1 MIAGQGEIG
10 SRPAALPGAARA
22 ADALVLL
29 LVAAAVVVELTGG
42 FTASPWGIRLSVTS
56 APRILVWAA
65 LVLALRHY
73 RIRRPSLWQR
83 LGPSRIFRDA
93 GEPIVPPAP
102 PSSLKM
108 HAIVIGGF
116 VALACVMMFEQVTNL
131 RSVTDL
137 GDPLFS
143 LWRLDWVSYQLRTDP
158 RHLFDAN
165 IFHPEPRTLAYS
177 DAMLVP
183 GLLAAP
189 WLWLGADVAIVH
201 SLLLL
206 AASAFSG
213 VTMFWLVRA
222 LGRGTEAAVV
232 AGVVFAFYPLRWP
245 FHAHLELETTVWM
258 PLAMLGLHRM
268 MASGRIRDGL
278 ATGLALALQALSS
291 FYFGLFLSLNL
302 FVVAVA
308 IAMATKGRIRPA
320 ARPVIAGALLAAVL
334 VGPATIPYF
343 QNRSSVG
350 ERDLGAAAQFSSKPR
365 DYVSAHWRSR
375 LYGKVLTGDG
385 RLELFPGVVPTALA
399 LTGLW
404 LPLTPGALA
413 YGAATGVSADAS
425 LGVHGSV
432 YPTLYKL
439 VFPFRGLRAPDRFSV
454 LVGCGIAVLAG
465 YGTAR
470 ILRKVRRPRTR
481 IVITAG
487 LVAATMFESWPIL
500 NLTEV
505 WKHPPPIYDS
515 LPADAVLVDLPFP
528 NRDGSTRGELLLR
541 VPRDLS
547 PPADGQRRKRILP
560 FVVRPAFRQDEEVS
574 DRRDDGG
581 AEAAWR
587 AVPGG
592 ARVPLCSR
600 RLQAGDRGLVQPAR
614 REAGRAQPMERR
626 AMPALSDPA
635 IGAYHG

>member
-1 MIAGQGEIG
+1 MIAGRGETA
-10 SRPAALPGAARA
+10 SPWPTLPRAARV

-29 LVAAAVVVELTGG
+29 LVAAAFVVELTGG
-42 FTASPWGIRLSVTS
+42 FTASPWGMRLSVTS
-56 APRILVWAA
+56 VGRVLVWAA
-65 LVLALRHY
+65 ILLVLRHA
-73 RIRRPSLWQR
+73 RVRHPTLWQR
-83 LGPSRIFRDA
+83 LQSRRRIFLDS
-93 GEPIVPPAP
+93 GERLAAPVPAA
-102 PSSLKM
+102 SLKM
-108 HAIVIGGF
+108 HAFVILGF
-116 VALACVMMFEQVTNL
+116 LALTCVMMFEQVTHL

-143 LWRLDWVSYQLRTDP
+143 LWRLDWVAYQLRMDP
-158 RHLFDAN
+158 RHLFEAN

-183 GLLAAP
+183 SLLAAP
-189 WLWLGADVAIVH
+189 WLWLGADVAVVH

-268 MASGRIRDGL
+268 MESGRVRDGL
-278 ATGLALALQALSS
+278 ATGVALTLQTLSS
-291 FYFGLFLSLNL
+291 FYYGLFLSLNM
-302 FVVAVA
+302 FVVAVVVTL
-308 IAMATKGRIRPA
+308 ATRGRIRPA
-320 ARPVIAGALLAAVL
+320 ARPIVAGALLAAVV

-343 QNRSSVG
+343 QNRATVG

-375 LYGKVLTGDG
+375 LYGRVLTGDG
-385 RLELFPGVVPTALA
+385 RLELFPGIVPTALA
-399 LTGLW
+399 ATGLW
-404 LPLTPGALA
+404 LPLSPGALA
-413 YGAATGVSADAS
+413 YAAAVGVSADAS

-432 YPTLYKL
+432 YPALYKL

-454 LVGCGIAVLAG
+454 LVGLGIAVLAG

-470 ILRKVRRPRTR
+470 ILRRVVRPRTR
-481 IVITAG
+481 ILITAG

-515 LPADAVLVDLPFP
+515 LPSDRNTVIVDLPFP
-528 NRDGSTRGELLLR
+528 NRDGSTRGEYSFLYFSTFHHRRLVNGGSGFYPSWYDPLADRMRKFPTDETMAELKQHGAQYLVAHEYFYAPDDYKR
-541 VPRDLS
+541 VIEALEGR
-547 PPADGQRRKRILP
+547 AD
-560 FVVRPAFRQDEEVS
+560 VRSIAFNRWN
-574 DRRDDGG
+574 G
-581 AEAAWR
+581 AE
-587 AVPGG
+587 
-592 ARVPLCSR
+592 C
-600 RLQAGDRGLVQPAR
+600 RLYQILR
-614 REAGRAQPMERR
+614 
-626 AMPALSDPA
+626 
-635 IGAYHG
+635 

>member
-1 MIAGQGEIG
+1 MIAGQGESG
-10 SRPAALPGAARA
+10 SRPAALPAAARA

-42 FTASPWGIRLSVTS
+42 FTASPWGMRLSVTS
-56 APRILVWAA
+56 AGRILTWAM
-65 LVLALRHY
+65 LVLALRHA
-73 RIRRPSLWQR
+73 RVRQPSLWQR
-83 LGPSRIFRDA
+83 LGPSRIIRDT
-93 GEPIVPPAP
+93 GEPVVAPAP
-102 PSSLKM
+102 ASSPKM
-108 HAIVIGGF
+108 HALVIAGF
-116 VALACVMMFEQVTNL
+116 VALACVMMLEQVINL

-158 RHLFDAN
+158 RHLFDGN
-165 IFHPEPRTLAYS
+165 IFHPEPRTLAFS

-183 GLLAAP
+183 GLIALP
-189 WLWLGADVAIVH
+189 WLWMGADVAVVH

-232 AGVVFAFYPLRWP
+232 SGVVFAFYPLRWP

-268 MASGRIRDGL
+268 MASGRVRDGL
-278 ATGLALALQALSS
+278 ATGLAIALQALSS

-302 FVVAVA
+302 FVVAVV
-308 IAMATKGRIRPA
+308 ITLATKGRIRPA
-320 ARPVIAGALLAAVL
+320 ARPVVAGALLAAVI

-343 QNRSSVG
+343 QNRSTVG
-350 ERDLGAAAQFSSKPR
+350 ERDLGAARQFSSKPR

-399 LTGLW
+399 VTGLW

-413 YGAATGVSADAS
+413 YAAATGVSADAS

-432 YPTLYKL
+432 YPTLFKL

-454 LVGCGIAVLAG
+454 LVGFGIAVLAG

-470 ILRKVRRPRTR
+470 ILRKVHRPRTR
-481 IVITAG
+481 ILITAG

-505 WKHPPPIYDS
+505 WRHPPPIYDS

-528 NRDGSTRGELLLR
+528 NRDGSTRGEYSFLYF
-541 VPRDLS
+541 
-547 PPADGQRRKRILP
+547 AT
-560 FVVRPAFRQDEEVS
+560 FHH
-574 DRRDDGG
+574 
-581 AEAAWR
+581 
-587 AVPGG
+587 
-592 ARVPLCSR
+592 R
-600 RLQAGDRGLVQPAR
+600 RLVNGGSGFYPSWYDPLADRMRNFPTDETMAELKQHGAQYLVVHEYFYAPDDYKRVSEALDSRPDVR
-614 REAGRAQPMERR
+614 RV
-626 AMPALSDPA
+626 ALNRWN
-635 IGAYHG
+635 GAHCRLYQILR

>member
-1 MIAGQGEIG
+1 MTAGQSEAGAG
-10 SRPAALPGAARA
+10 RTTLPAAARL

-29 LVAAAVVVELTGG
+29 LVVAGVVVELTGG
-42 FTASPWGIRLSVTS
+42 FTAHPWGIRLSVTS
-56 APRILVWAA
+56 MPRILAWAA
-65 LVLALRHY
+65 IVLVLRHA
-73 RIRRPSLWQR
+73 RVRRPSLWQR
-83 LGPSRIFRDA
+83 LGPGRIFRDA
-93 GEPIVPPAP
+93 REPLAP
-102 PSSLKM
+102 PVPASSWKV
-108 HAIVIGGF
+108 HALVIAGF
-116 VALACVMMFEQVTNL
+116 IALACVMMFEQIVNL
-131 RSVTDL
+131 RTVTDL

-158 RHLFDAN
+158 RHLFEAN

-183 GLLAAP
+183 SLIAAP
-189 WLWLGADVAIVH
+189 WLWLGADVAVVH

-222 LGRGTEAAVV
+222 LGRGNEAAVV

-268 MASGRIRDGL
+268 MASGRVRDGL
-278 ATGLALALQALSS
+278 AMGLAVTLQALSS

-302 FVVAVA
+302 FVVAVV
-308 IAMATKGRIRPA
+308 ITFATRGRIRPA
-320 ARPVIAGALLAAVL
+320 ARPVIAGALLAAVI

-343 QNRSSVG
+343 QNRSTVG

-385 RLELFPGVVPTALA
+385 RLELFPGIVPSVLA
-399 LTGLW
+399 GAGLW

-432 YPTLYKL
+432 YPTLFKL

-454 LVGCGIAVLAG
+454 LVGFGIAVLAG
-465 YGTAR
+465 YGTER
-470 ILRKVRRPRTR
+470 ILRRVRRPRTR
-481 IVITAG
+481 MLMAAG
-487 LVAATMFESWPIL
+487 LVAAMMFESWPIL

-515 LPADAVLVDLPFP
+515 LPSDRNTVLVDLPFP
-528 NRDGSTRGELLLR
+528 NRDGSTRGEYSFLYFATFHHRRLVNGGSGFYPSWYDPLADRMRKFPTDETMAELKQHGAQYLVVHGYFYEPDDYKR
-541 VPRDLS
+541 VSEALDSRSDV
-547 PPADGQRRKRILP
+547 KRI
-560 FVVRPAFRQDEEVS
+560 AFNRWN
-574 DRRDDGG
+574 G
-581 AEAAWR
+581 APCLLYQILR
-587 AVPGG
+587 
-592 ARVPLCSR
+592 
-600 RLQAGDRGLVQPAR
+600 
-614 REAGRAQPMERR
+614 
-626 AMPALSDPA
+626 
-635 IGAYHG
+635 

>member
-1 MIAGQGEIG
+1 MAAGQSEPLL
-10 SRPAALPGAARA
+10 RAPLPAVARF
-22 ADALVLL
+22 ADAIVLL
-29 LVAAAVVVELTGG
+29 LVAATVVVELTGG
-42 FTASPWGIRLSVTS
+42 FTAEPWGIRVSVTS
-56 APRILVWAA
+56 VGRLLVWAA
-65 LVLALRHY
+65 IVLVLRHAWV
-73 RIRRPSLWQR
+73 RQPTLWQR
-83 LGPSRIFRDA
+83 LESRRKIFVDA
-93 GEPIVPPAP
+93 GDPLAGAAP
-102 PSSLKM
+102 RSSLAM
-108 HAIVIGGF
+108 HVLVIAGF
-116 VALACVMMFEQVTNL
+116 LALACVMMFEQVTHL

-143 LWRLDWVSYQLRTDP
+143 LWRLDWVSYQLRRDP

-183 GLLAAP
+183 SLLAAP
-189 WLWLGADVAIVH
+189 WLWLGADVAVVH

-268 MASGRIRDGL
+268 MESGRVRDGL
-278 ATGLALALQALSS
+278 ATGVALTLQTLSS
-291 FYFGLFLSLNL
+291 FYYGLFLSLNL
-302 FVVAVA
+302 FVVAVV
-308 IAMATKGRIRPA
+308 ITIATKGRIRPA
-320 ARPVIAGALLAAVL
+320 VRPVIAGALLAAVV

-343 QNRSSVG
+343 QNRSTVG
-350 ERDLGAAAQFSSKPR
+350 ERDLGAATQFSSKPR

-385 RLELFPGVVPTALA
+385 RLELFPGIVPTALA
-399 LTGLW
+399 VTGLW
-404 LPLTPGALA
+404 LPLSPGALA
-413 YGAATGVSADAS
+413 YGAAVGVSADAS
-425 LGVHGSV
+425 FGVHGSV

-454 LVGCGIAVLAG
+454 LVGFGIAVLAG

-470 ILRKVRRPRTR
+470 LLGRVRQPRTR
-481 IVITAG
+481 LLITAG

-515 LPADAVLVDLPFP
+515 LPSDRNTVIVDLPFP
-528 NRDGSTRGELLLR
+528 NRDGSTRGEYSFLYFATFHHRQLVNGGSGFYPAWYDPLADRMRKFPTDDTMAELKQHGAQYLVVHEYFYAPDDYKRVSEALDSRSDVRRVALNRWNGAQCRLYQILR
-541 VPRDLS
+541 
-547 PPADGQRRKRILP
+547 
-560 FVVRPAFRQDEEVS
+560 
-574 DRRDDGG
+574 
-581 AEAAWR
+581 
-587 AVPGG
+587 
-592 ARVPLCSR
+592 
-600 RLQAGDRGLVQPAR
+600 
-614 REAGRAQPMERR
+614 
-626 AMPALSDPA
+626 
-635 IGAYHG
+635 